1 MSGTVV
7 VAAGGTGGHI
17 YPGLALAGAVREL
30 APGRRVVVVGTPRG
44 LESELV
50 PKAGYPLRLVDMVP
64 FAGSARWRL
73 PLAMVRSTAQARRL
87 LQEEGAAVAVGMGGY
102 ASLPVI
108 AAARLAGVPA
118 VVHESGAVP
127 GKANRVN
134 ARLTRRVALAFPPPP
149 PPGAGWPPSGIETRV
164 VGMPLGPDLLG
175 FDRDRLRPEA
185 RSALGVPDGTKLVLV
200 NGGSQGAASLNRL
213 AVGLARRWQGRD
225 DVRILLKAGA
235 RNHEAVAAELA
246 EADPAG
252 VVRLTRFIERMDH
265 AYAAADV
272 AVCRAGAGTVA
283 ELAVVGLPAVLVPYP
298 HATEDHQTANARTL
312 ADAGGAL
319 LVPDDQATAD
329 VVGAQLEARL
339 DEPGGLDGMRAAL
352 RTEARPRAAEALAAW
367 ALELAGD
374 GG

>member
-1 MSGTVV
+1 MAGTVV

-30 APGRRVVVVGTPRG
+30 DPDRRVVVVGTPRG
-44 LESELV
+44 LESDLV
-50 PKAGYPLRLVDMVP
+50 PEAGYPLHLVDMVP
-64 FAGSARWRL
+64 FAGSSRWRL

-87 LQEEGAAVAVGMGGY
+87 LREEGAAVAVGMGGY

-108 AAARLAGVPA
+108 AAARLSGVPA
-118 VVHESGAVP
+118 LVHESGAVP

-149 PPGAGWPPSGIETRV
+149 GATWPPAGIESRV

-225 DVRILLKAGA
+225 DVRILLKAGKA
-235 RNHEAVAAELA
+235 HHEAVAAELA

-252 VVRLTRFIERMDH
+252 VVELTRFIDRMDH

-272 AVCRAGAGTVA
+272 AVTRAGAGTVA

-319 LVPDDQATAD
+319 LVPDAEATAD
-329 VVGAQLEARL
+329 VVGPQLEDRL
-339 DEPGGLDGMRAAL
+339 DGAGGLDDMRAAL
-352 RTEARPRAAEALAAW
+352 RTEARPRAAEALARW
-367 ALELAGD
+367 ALALGGD
-374 GG
+374 RG